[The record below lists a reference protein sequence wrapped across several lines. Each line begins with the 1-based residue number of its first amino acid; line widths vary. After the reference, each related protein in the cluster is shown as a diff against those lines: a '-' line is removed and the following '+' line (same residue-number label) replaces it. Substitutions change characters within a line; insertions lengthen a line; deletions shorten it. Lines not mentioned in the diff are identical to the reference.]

1 VSGGSEQGSRVRF
14 QRSKVKNLDGPRAT
28 CAKAA
33 KMWGHMAGI
42 GVDWCEIGCEVMDEL
57 DEMSAPER
65 LDAPLSNISAA
76 SHNIST
82 EDVDYWRGDWST
94 GYDDSSVPLSPLSG
108 PRLGHAGVSTYH
120 AP

>member
-1 VSGGSEQGSRVRF
+1 MSKGVGYGFTGAKLKISTVQGPPV
-14 QRSKVKNLDGPRAT
+14 Q
-28 CAKAA
+28 KAA
-33 KMWGHMAGI
+33 KMWGHMAGMS
-42 GVDWCEIGCEVMDEL
+42 VDWCEIGCEVMDEL

-108 PRLGHAGVSTYH
+108 PRLGHAGGSTNL